1 MAFSQALESLSAAVP
16 WHTLTIPSIILL
28 SWLSIVRTFRW
39 RRYNHIHRVYGPKY
53 AAGQL
58 TPEEAQEIVGIL
70 TRYEMPLILEYAL
83 AFALFKTYGIPS
95 ISKILA
101 ATKEFKSDE
110 TVSKRYA
117 DVRHPFSSV
126 RTRPLRASFLK
137 HDNDHLAT
145 WVQCPISGYTTLEGI
160 EKPVQDPRANLAIA
174 RVNYLHSQYNIKWAE
189 KYGWRA
195 LSPLESHAMY
205 VLWVEVG
212 KRMGIKDIPE
222 SEEAFKAWVE
232 DYEAKNMVPAQ
243 TNHDVATYTTNEL
256 IYPVPHAFGL
266 KNFARKLSIAA
277 LEDNVR
283 VAMMQPEQPKYL
295 RIFLDS
301 LLKFTAWQIRYFH
314 LPRPQWNYYGQI
326 KLDLPQFEE
335 GQEPLMTPLYFQPRP
350 WYKPEST
357 WLIGQFWDWFLV
369 KAGKHADVP
378 SKQFK
383 SEGYRL
389 DTMGPLKFE
398 NAGREEVYRM
408 AERLS
413 GCPVPGAWRTLP
425 RAH

>member
-1 MAFSQALESLSAAVP
+1 
-16 WHTLTIPSIILL
+16 
-28 SWLSIVRTFRW
+28 
-39 RRYNHIHRVYGPKY
+39 
-53 AAGQL
+53 
-58 TPEEAQEIVGIL
+58 
-70 TRYEMPLILEYAL
+70 MPLVLEYAL

-117 DVRHPFSSV
+117 DTSILIS
-126 RTRPLRASFLK
+126 
-137 HDNDHLAT
+137 T

-174 RVNYLHSQYNIKWAE
+174 RVNYLHSQYNIKNDDHLYTLALFMFEPSKWAE

-243 TNHDVATYTTNEL
+243 TNHDVANYTTDEL

-357 WLIGQFWDWFLV
+357 WLIGRFWDWFLV